1 MIRRGASRIRD
12 RVKERLLEAFVEEH
26 TSQEVA
32 FSFSLGVFIT
42 ALPSLGTGFVAFL
55 VLAFLFDRLS
65 KIALF
70 ASVVVLNPV
79 VKWGV
84 YGASYSLGQFLLG
97 PLPGVS
103 YNSFSPSLSLGL
115 DVLVRLWLGN
125 LILATVFA
133 VVAYVGGLRIV
144 RGFHRRVHEGDGSIL
159 DISTDA
165 VPTDE

>member
-1 MIRRGASRIRD
+1 MLRRRVSRTRE
-12 RVKERLLEAFVEEH
+12 RVKDRLVTAFVEKH

-42 ALPSLGTGFVAFL
+42 ALPTLGVGVLVFF

-70 ASVVVLNPV
+70 ASVLILNPV

-84 YGASYSLGQFLLG
+84 YGTSYSLGRLLLG
-97 PLPGVS
+97 PVPGVS
-103 YNSFSPSLSLGL
+103 FESVSPSMGV

-125 LILATVFA
+125 LILATAFA
-133 VVAYVGGLRIV
+133 IVAYVAGLRLINE
-144 RGFHRRVHEGDGSIL
+144 FRRRARQGEVPMVDL
-159 DISTDA
+159 STDA
-165 VPTDE
+165 TSSDN